1 MGVILTKEEKINIAK
16 FVMES
21 HQGITITEA
30 KSNNN
35 IREEIKSNFEYFQTV
50 KKTFMLG
57 TLNNTGRYLK
67 MSNTYKYLNKNF
79 ILRCFEI
86 FGLKKR
92 VNPTS

>member
-1 MGVILTKEEKINIAK
+1 M
-16 FVMES
+16 
-21 HQGITITEA
+21 H
-30 KSNNN
+30 SNSLAFIFDYDYGFDTLIVNA
-35 IREEIKSNFEYFQTV
+35 RFKSNFEYFQTV

-86 FGLKKR
+86 FGFKKR

>member
-35 IREEIKSNFEYFQTV
+35 IREEIKSNFEY
-50 KKTFMLG
+50 
-57 TLNNTGRYLK
+57 
-67 MSNTYKYLNKNF
+67 YKV
-79 ILRCFEI
+79 LREI
-86 FGLKKR
+86 FNIPKGLINSGK
-92 VNPTS
+92 TSDENSKSPKAS